1 MLNHLSVKRQI
12 WSVGIKV
19 ESTNEA
25 VHLNL
30 EKRQRSPKS
39 FPKES
44 SLRKHKLAVGFSPIR
59 VLHHQRILLQQ
70 RS

>member
-1 MLNHLSVKRQI
+1 MEDTS
-12 WSVGIKV
+12 G
-19 ESTNEA
+19 A

-44 SLRKHKLAVGFSPIR
+44 SQRKHKLAVGFSPIR
-59 VLHHQRILLQQ
+59 VLHHQRIPLQQ